1 MNLFL
6 SNIVLVSLSL
16 WPVTATQT
24 SVEEVVQQEITLSP
38 ETEIVLDKKEINCLA
53 VNMYHEARG
62 ESTEG
67 QLAVAFVTLNRM
79 ESKSYPDS
87 VCGVV
92 YQGRHKPS
100 WKDEAILVPI
110 RWRCQFSW
118 YCDGKPDIVRD
129 TDLFNEM
136 VHLSIDV
143 WRGRHEDMT
152 DGSLFYHADYVQPSW
167 AKSMVMVTQIDRH
180 MFYRMAN

>member
-1 MNLFL
+1 
-6 SNIVLVSLSL
+6 
-16 WPVTATQT
+16 
-24 SVEEVVQQEITLSP
+24 
-38 ETEIVLDKKEINCLA
+38 
-53 VNMYHEARG
+53 
-62 ESTEG
+62 
-67 QLAVAFVTLNRM
+67 M

-152 DGSLFYHADYVQPSW
+152 GGSLFYHADYVQPSW